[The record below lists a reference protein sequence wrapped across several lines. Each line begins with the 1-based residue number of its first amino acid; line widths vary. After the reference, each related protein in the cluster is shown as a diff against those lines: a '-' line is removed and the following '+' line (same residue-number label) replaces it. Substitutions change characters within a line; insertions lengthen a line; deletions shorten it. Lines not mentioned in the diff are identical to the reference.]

1 VPCVGR
7 YIRRAP
13 WLHAIPLV
21 QYRRVG
27 QVINSTLNRVLGGVA
42 ALVVVV
48 VVVVVVV
55 SVAVAVIV
63 VMDLA

>member
-1 VPCVGR
+1 VPCDGR

-27 QVINSTLNRVLGGVA
+27 QVITSTLNRVLGGVA
-42 ALVVVV
+42 ALAVAVVDAAAAA
-48 VVVVVVV
+48 
-55 SVAVAVIV
+55 AVAVIV

>member
-1 VPCVGR
+1 VPCDGR

-27 QVINSTLNRVLGGVA
+27 QVITSTLNRVLGGVA

-48 VVVVVVV
+48 VV
-55 SVAVAVIV
+55 AVAVIV
-63 VMDLA
+63 VMNLA